1 MQKEFSRRDFLK
13 GMAVVTASGLLVA
26 CGGGN
31 GTPVKLA
38 FAAMNNFYDQAE
50 TLNGYVLCQGF
61 QVKNLSASDITLDG
75 LLDFET
81 YDKKERE
88 VGVEEAIRAL
98 AGSSKTITA
107 KTSAGAVTSIAV
119 LDPASSKTLKPGES
133 AKVWFYAIAPT
144 NETTLDIL
152 YQGVHQCY
160 LSYGK
165 DLPSHEPGGGGG
177 SSASSTV
184 SSSSATS
191 ESASLSTAASEES
204 ASASTAASEVG
215 VMESPSDSVNREA
228 SASR

>member
-38 FAAMNNFYDQAE
+38 FVAMDNFYDQAE
-50 TLNGYVLCQGF
+50 TQNGYVLCQGF

-119 LDPASSKTLKPGES
+119 MDPASSKTLKPGES
-133 AKVWFYAIAPT
+133 AKVWFSAIAPT

-191 ESASLSTAASEES
+191 ESASLSTAASE
-204 ASASTAASEVG
+204 VG
-215 VMESPSDSVNREA
+215 VMESPSSVDREA

>member
-1 MQKEFSRRDFLK
+1 MSEKFSRRDFLK

-38 FAAMNNFYDQAE
+38 FVAMDDSYDQDE
-50 TLNGYVLCQGF
+50 TLNSYVLRQGF
-61 QVKNLSASDITLDG
+61 QVKNLSASDIALDG

-81 YDKKERE
+81 YNKEARE
-88 VGVEEAIRAL
+88 VGDEKAIRAL

-133 AKVWFYAIAPT
+133 AKVWFYAIAPN

-165 DLPSHEPGGGGG
+165 DLPSHEPGGGGS

-191 ESASLSTAASEES
+191 ESASTAASEE
-204 ASASTAASEVG
+204 G
-215 VMESPSDSVNREA
+215 VMESPSSVDREA

>member
-13 GMAVVTASGLLVA
+13 GMAVVTASGLLMA

-38 FAAMNNFYDQAE
+38 FVAMDNFYDQAE
-50 TLNGYVLCQGF
+50 TQNGYVLCQGF

-88 VGVEEAIRAL
+88 VGIEEAIRAL

-133 AKVWFYAIAPT
+133 AKVWFSAIAPT

-177 SSASSTV
+177 SSASSAV
-184 SSSSATS
+184 SSSSTTA
-191 ESASLSTAASEES
+191 ESASS
-204 ASASTAASEVG
+204 STAASEVG
-215 VMESPSDSVNREA
+215 VMESPSDSVDREA

>member
-31 GTPVKLA
+31 GAPVKLA
-38 FAAMNNFYDQAE
+38 FVAMDNFYDQAE
-50 TLNGYVLCQGF
+50 TQNGYVLCQGF

-81 YDKKERE
+81 YDKKERK

-133 AKVWFYAIAPT
+133 AKVWFSAIAPT

-165 DLPSHEPGGGGG
+165 DLPSQEPGGGGSG
-177 SSASSTV
+177 SASSTV

-191 ESASLSTAASEES
+191 ESASSSTAASE
-204 ASASTAASEVG
+204 AG
-215 VMESPSDSVNREA
+215 VMESPSDSVDREA

>member
-38 FAAMNNFYDQAE
+38 FVAMDNFYDQAE
-50 TLNGYVLCQGF
+50 TQNGYVLCQGF

-81 YDKKERE
+81 YNNEERKF
-88 VGVEEAIRAL
+88 GVEKAIRAL

-133 AKVWFYAIAPT
+133 AKVWFSAIAPT

-191 ESASLSTAASEES
+191 ESASTAASEEV
-204 ASASTAASEVG
+204 A
-215 VMESPSDSVNREA
+215 VMESPSNSVDREA

>member
-38 FAAMNNFYDQAE
+38 FVAMDDFYDQDE
-50 TLNGYVLCQGF
+50 TPNGYVLCQGF

-133 AKVWFYAIAPT
+133 AMVWFSAIAPN

-177 SSASSTV
+177 SSASSAV
-184 SSSSATS
+184 SSSST
-191 ESASLSTAASEES
+191 TEES
-204 ASASTAASEVG
+204 ASSSTAASEVG
-215 VMESPSDSVNREA
+215 VMESPSSVDREA

>member
-38 FAAMNNFYDQAE
+38 FAAMNNFYDQDE
-50 TLNGYVLCQGF
+50 TPNGYVLCQGF

-107 KTSAGAVTSIAV
+107 KTSAGAVTSIAA

-133 AKVWFYAIAPT
+133 ATVWFFAIAPT

-165 DLPSHEPGGGGG
+165 DLPSHEPGGGGS
-177 SSASSTV
+177 SSASSAV

-191 ESASLSTAASEES
+191 ES

-215 VMESPSDSVNREA
+215 VMESPSSVDREA

>member
-31 GTPVKLA
+31 GTPVKLD
-38 FAAMNNFYDQAE
+38 FVAMDNFYDQAE
-50 TLNGYVLCQGF
+50 TQNGYVLCQGF

-133 AKVWFYAIAPT
+133 AKVWFSAIAPT

-177 SSASSTV
+177 SSASSAV
-184 SSSSATS
+184 SSSSTTA
-191 ESASLSTAASEES
+191 ESASS
-204 ASASTAASEVG
+204 STAASEVG
-215 VMESPSDSVNREA
+215 VMESPSDSVDREA

>member
-38 FAAMNNFYDQAE
+38 FVAMDNFYDQDE

-133 AKVWFYAIAPT
+133 AKVWFFAIAPN

-165 DLPSHEPGGGGG
+165 DLPSHEPGGGGS

-184 SSSSATS
+184 SSSFATS
-191 ESASLSTAASEES
+191 ES
-204 ASASTAASEVG
+204 ASASTAASEEVA
-215 VMESPSDSVNREA
+215 VMESPSSVDREA

>member
-38 FAAMNNFYDQAE
+38 FVAMDNFYDQAE
-50 TLNGYVLCQGF
+50 TQNGYVLCQGF

-81 YDKKERE
+81 YDKTERE

-133 AKVWFYAIAPT
+133 AKVWFSAIAPS

-184 SSSSATS
+184 SSSSATA
-191 ESASLSTAASEES
+191 ESASS
-204 ASASTAASEVG
+204 STAASEVG
-215 VMESPSDSVNREA
+215 VMESPSASVGREA

>member
-38 FAAMNNFYDQAE
+38 FVAMDNFYDQAE
-50 TLNGYVLCQGF
+50 TQNENGYVLCQGF

-133 AKVWFYAIAPT
+133 AKVWFFAIAPA

-165 DLPSHEPGGGGG
+165 DLPSHEPGGGGS

-184 SSSSATS
+184 SSSATS
-191 ESASLSTAASEES
+191 E
-204 ASASTAASEVG
+204 SASTAASEDG
-215 VMESPSDSVNREA
+215 VMESPSSVDREA

>member
-1 MQKEFSRRDFLK
+1 MGEKFSRRDFLK

-38 FAAMNNFYDQAE
+38 FVSMDNFYDQAE
-50 TLNGYVLCQGF
+50 TQNGYVLCQGF

-133 AKVWFYAIAPT
+133 AKVWFSAIAPT

-165 DLPSHEPGGGGG
+165 DLPSHEPGGGSGG
-177 SSASSTV
+177 SASSAV
-184 SSSSATS
+184 SSSSTTA
-191 ESASLSTAASEES
+191 ESASS
-204 ASASTAASEVG
+204 STAASEVG
-215 VMESPSDSVNREA
+215 VMESPSDSVDREA

>member
-31 GTPVKLA
+31 GTQVKLA
-38 FAAMNNFYDQAE
+38 FVAMDNFYDQAE
-50 TLNGYVLCQGF
+50 TQNGYVLCQGF

-81 YDKKERE
+81 YDKKERK

-133 AKVWFYAIAPT
+133 AKVWFSAIAPT

-177 SSASSTV
+177 SSASSAV
-184 SSSSATS
+184 SSSSTTA
-191 ESASLSTAASEES
+191 ESASS
-204 ASASTAASEVG
+204 STAASEVG
-215 VMESPSDSVNREA
+215 VMESPSDSVDREA

>member
-1 MQKEFSRRDFLK
+1 MSEKFSRRDFLK
-13 GMAVVTASGLLVA
+13 GMAVVTASGLLMA

-38 FAAMNNFYDQAE
+38 FVAMDNFYDQAE
-50 TLNGYVLCQGF
+50 TQNENGYVLCQGF

-133 AKVWFYAIAPT
+133 AKVWFSAIAPT

-165 DLPSHEPGGGGG
+165 DLPSHEPGGGGSG
-177 SSASSTV
+177 SASSAV
-184 SSSSATS
+184 SSSST
-191 ESASLSTAASEES
+191 TEES
-204 ASASTAASEVG
+204 ASSSTAASEVG
-215 VMESPSDSVNREA
+215 VMESPSSVDREA

>member
-38 FAAMNNFYDQAE
+38 FAAMNNFYDQDE
-50 TLNGYVLCQGF
+50 TPNGYVVCQGF

-133 AKVWFYAIAPT
+133 AKVWFYAIAPN

-165 DLPSHEPGGGGG
+165 DLPSHEPGGGGS

-184 SSSSATS
+184 SSSATS
-191 ESASLSTAASEES
+191 ESASTSTAASEES

-215 VMESPSDSVNREA
+215 VMESPSSVDREA

>member
-38 FAAMNNFYDQAE
+38 FVAMDNFYDQAE
-50 TLNGYVLCQGF
+50 TQNGYVLCQGF

-133 AKVWFYAIAPT
+133 AKVWFSAIAPT

-177 SSASSTV
+177 SSASSAV
-184 SSSSATS
+184 SSSSTTA
-191 ESASLSTAASEES
+191 ESASS
-204 ASASTAASEVG
+204 STAASEVG
-215 VMESPSDSVNREA
+215 VMEAPSDSVDREA

>member
-38 FAAMNNFYDQAE
+38 FVAMDNFYDQAE
-50 TLNGYVLCQGF
+50 TQNGYVLHQVF

-81 YDKKERE
+81 CDKKASE
-88 VGVEEAIRAL
+88 VGDEEAAIRAL

-133 AKVWFYAIAPT
+133 AKVWFSAIAPT

-165 DLPSHEPGGGGG
+165 DLPSHEPGGGGSG
-177 SSASSTV
+177 SASSAV
-184 SSSSATS
+184 SSSSTTA
-191 ESASLSTAASEES
+191 ESASS
-204 ASASTAASEVG
+204 STAASEVG
-215 VMESPSDSVNREA
+215 VMESPSSVDREA

>member
-1 MQKEFSRRDFLK
+1 MGEKFSRRDFLK

-38 FAAMNNFYDQAE
+38 FVAMDDSYGQDE
-50 TLNGYVLCQGF
+50 TPNGYVLHQVF

-81 YDKKERE
+81 CDKKERE
-88 VGVEEAIRAL
+88 VGDEEAAIRAL

-133 AKVWFYAIAPT
+133 AMVWFSAIAPT

-177 SSASSTV
+177 SSASSAV
-184 SSSSATS
+184 SSSSTTA
-191 ESASLSTAASEES
+191 ESASSSTAASE
-204 ASASTAASEVG
+204 AG
-215 VMESPSDSVNREA
+215 VMESPSSVDREA

>member
-1 MQKEFSRRDFLK
+1 MGEKFSRRDFLK

-38 FAAMNNFYDQAE
+38 FVAMDNFYDQAE
-50 TLNGYVLCQGF
+50 TQNGYVLCQGF
-61 QVKNLSASDITLDG
+61 QVKNLSTSDITLDG

-133 AKVWFYAIAPT
+133 AKVWFYAIAPN

-191 ESASLSTAASEES
+191 ESASLSTAASEE
-204 ASASTAASEVG
+204 VG
-215 VMESPSDSVNREA
+215 VMESPSDSVDREA

>member
-38 FAAMNNFYDQAE
+38 FVAMDDFDDQDE
-50 TLNGYVLCQGF
+50 TPSGYVLYQVF

-81 YDKKERE
+81 YNNEARE
-88 VGVEEAIRAL
+88 VGDEKAIRAL

-133 AKVWFYAIAPT
+133 AKVWFYAIAPN

-165 DLPSHEPGGGGG
+165 DLPSHEPGGGGS

-184 SSSSATS
+184 SSSATS
-191 ESASLSTAASEES
+191 ES
-204 ASASTAASEVG
+204 ASASTAASEEVA
-215 VMESPSDSVNREA
+215 VMESPSDSVDREA

>member
-38 FAAMNNFYDQAE
+38 FVAMDNFYDQAE
-50 TLNGYVLCQGF
+50 TQNGYVLCQGF

-133 AKVWFYAIAPT
+133 AKVWFSAIAPN

-184 SSSSATS
+184 SSSSATA
-191 ESASLSTAASEES
+191 ESASS
-204 ASASTAASEVG
+204 STAASEVG
-215 VMESPSDSVNREA
+215 VMESPSDSVDREA

>member
-13 GMAVVTASGLLVA
+13 GMAVVTASGLLMA

-38 FAAMNNFYDQAE
+38 FVAMDNFYDQDE
-50 TLNGYVLCQGF
+50 TQNGYVLCQGF

-133 AKVWFYAIAPT
+133 AKVWFSAIAPT

-177 SSASSTV
+177 SSASSAV
-184 SSSSATS
+184 SSSSTTA
-191 ESASLSTAASEES
+191 ESASSSTAASEEL
-204 ASASTAASEVG
+204 ASSPTAASEVG
-215 VMESPSDSVNREA
+215 VMESPSSVDREA

>member
-38 FAAMNNFYDQAE
+38 FVAMDNFYDQDE
-50 TLNGYVLCQGF
+50 TPNGYVLCQGF

-81 YDKKERE
+81 YDKKERKF
-88 VGVEEAIRAL
+88 GVEEAIRAL

-107 KTSAGAVTSIAV
+107 KTSAGAVTSIAA

-133 AKVWFYAIAPT
+133 ATVWFFAIAPT

-191 ESASLSTAASEES
+191 ESAS
-204 ASASTAASEVG
+204 ASTAASEVG
-215 VMESPSDSVNREA
+215 VMESPSSVDREA

>member
-1 MQKEFSRRDFLK
+1 MGEKFSRRDFLK

-38 FAAMNNFYDQAE
+38 FVAMDNFYDQDE
-50 TLNGYVLCQGF
+50 TLNSYVLCQGF

-75 LLDFET
+75 LLDFKT

-165 DLPSHEPGGGGG
+165 DLPSHEPGGGGSG
-177 SSASSTV
+177 SASSAV
-184 SSSSATS
+184 SSSSTTA
-191 ESASLSTAASEES
+191 ESASSSTAASE
-204 ASASTAASEVG
+204 EVG
-215 VMESPSDSVNREA
+215 VMESPSSVDREA

>member
-1 MQKEFSRRDFLK
+1 MSEKFSRRDFLK

-38 FAAMNNFYDQAE
+38 FVAMDDFDDQDE
-50 TLNGYVLCQGF
+50 TPSGYVLYQVF

-81 YDKKERE
+81 YNKEARE

-133 AKVWFYAIAPT
+133 AKVWFYAIAPN

-165 DLPSHEPGGGGG
+165 DLPSHEPGGGGSG
-177 SSASSTV
+177 SASSAV
-184 SSSSATS
+184 SSSSTTA
-191 ESASLSTAASEES
+191 ESASTEES
-204 ASASTAASEVG
+204 ASSSTAASEVG
-215 VMESPSDSVNREA
+215 VMESPSDSVDREA

>member
-1 MQKEFSRRDFLK
+1 MGEKFSRRDFLK

-31 GTPVKLA
+31 GTQVKLD
-38 FAAMNNFYDQAE
+38 FVAMDNFYDQDE
-50 TLNGYVLCQGF
+50 TPNGYVLCQGF
-61 QVKNLSASDITLDG
+61 QVKNLSASDIALDG
-75 LLDFET
+75 LLDLET

-133 AKVWFYAIAPT
+133 AKVWFFAIAPN

-165 DLPSHEPGGGGG
+165 DLPSHEPGGGGS

-191 ESASLSTAASEES
+191 ESASS
-204 ASASTAASEVG
+204 STAASEVG
-215 VMESPSDSVNREA
+215 VMESPSSVDREA

>member
-1 MQKEFSRRDFLK
+1 MGEKFSRRDFLK

-38 FAAMNNFYDQAE
+38 FVAMDNFYDQDE
-50 TLNGYVLCQGF
+50 TPNGYVLCQGF

-81 YDKKERE
+81 YNNEESK

-107 KTSAGAVTSIAV
+107 KTSAGAVMSIAV

-133 AKVWFYAIAPT
+133 AKVWFFAIAPT

-165 DLPSHEPGGGGG
+165 DLPSHEPGGGGS

-191 ESASLSTAASEES
+191 ESASTSTAASEEV
-204 ASASTAASEVG
+204 A
-215 VMESPSDSVNREA
+215 VMESPSSVDREA

>member
-38 FAAMNNFYDQAE
+38 FVAMDDFDDQDE
-50 TLNGYVLCQGF
+50 TPNGYVLYQGF

-81 YDKKERE
+81 YNNEARE

-133 AKVWFYAIAPT
+133 AKVWFYAIAPN

-165 DLPSHEPGGGGG
+165 DLPSHEPGGGGS

-191 ESASLSTAASEES
+191 ESASTAASED
-204 ASASTAASEVG
+204 G
-215 VMESPSDSVNREA
+215 VMESPSDPVDREA

>member
-38 FAAMNNFYDQAE
+38 FVAMDNFYDQAE
-50 TLNGYVLCQGF
+50 TLNDYVLCQGF

-88 VGVEEAIRAL
+88 VGVEGAIRAL

-133 AKVWFYAIAPT
+133 AKIWFYAIAPN

-165 DLPSHEPGGGGG
+165 DLPSHEPGGGGS

-191 ESASLSTAASEES
+191 ESASTAASED
-204 ASASTAASEVG
+204 G
-215 VMESPSDSVNREA
+215 VMESPSSVDREA

>member
-38 FAAMNNFYDQAE
+38 FVAMDNFYDQDE
-50 TLNGYVLCQGF
+50 TLNSYVLCQGF

-133 AKVWFYAIAPT
+133 AMVWFSAIAPN

-165 DLPSHEPGGGGG
+165 DLPSHEPGGGGS

-191 ESASLSTAASEES
+191 ESASASTAASEES
-204 ASASTAASEVG
+204 ASSPTAASEVG
-215 VMESPSDSVNREA
+215 VMESPSDSVDREA

>member
-26 CGGGN
+26 CGSGN

-38 FAAMNNFYDQAE
+38 FVVMDNFYDQDE
-50 TLNGYVLCQGF
+50 TPNGYVLCQGF

-98 AGSSKTITA
+98 ADSSKTITA
-107 KTSAGAVTSIAV
+107 KTSAGAVTSIAA

-133 AKVWFYAIAPT
+133 AMVWFSAIAPN

-165 DLPSHEPGGGGG
+165 DLPSYEPGGGGS

-191 ESASLSTAASEES
+191 ES

-215 VMESPSDSVNREA
+215 VMESPSSVDREA

>member
-1 MQKEFSRRDFLK
+1 MSEKFSRRDFLK
-13 GMAVVTASGLLVA
+13 GMAVVTASGLLMA

-38 FAAMNNFYDQAE
+38 FVAMDNFYDQDE

-133 AKVWFYAIAPT
+133 AKVWFFAIAPT

-165 DLPSHEPGGGGG
+165 DLPSHEPGGGGS
-177 SSASSTV
+177 SSASSAV
-184 SSSSATS
+184 SSSSTTA
-191 ESASLSTAASEES
+191 ESASS
-204 ASASTAASEVG
+204 STAASEVG
-215 VMESPSDSVNREA
+215 VMESPSSVDREA

>member
-1 MQKEFSRRDFLK
+1 MQKEFSRRNFLK

-38 FAAMNNFYDQAE
+38 FVAMDDFYDQDE
-50 TLNGYVLCQGF
+50 TPNGYVLCQGF

-81 YDKKERE
+81 YNNEERKF
-88 VGVEEAIRAL
+88 GVEKAIRAL

-133 AKVWFYAIAPT
+133 AKVWFSAIAPT

-165 DLPSHEPGGGGG
+165 DLPSHEPGGGGSG
-177 SSASSTV
+177 SASSAV
-184 SSSSATS
+184 SSSSTTA
-191 ESASLSTAASEES
+191 ESASS
-204 ASASTAASEVG
+204 STAASEVG
-215 VMESPSDSVNREA
+215 VMESPSSVDREA

>member
-38 FAAMNNFYDQAE
+38 FVAMDNFYDQDE

-81 YDKKERE
+81 YDKKERKF
-88 VGVEEAIRAL
+88 GVEEAIRAL

-133 AKVWFYAIAPT
+133 AKVWFFAIAPT

-165 DLPSHEPGGGGG
+165 DLPSHEPGGGGSG
-177 SSASSTV
+177 SASSAV
-184 SSSSATS
+184 SSSST
-191 ESASLSTAASEES
+191 TAES
-204 ASASTAASEVG
+204 ASASTAASEEVA
-215 VMESPSDSVNREA
+215 VMESPRDSVDREA

>member
-38 FAAMNNFYDQAE
+38 FVAMDDSYGQYEIPNS
-50 TLNGYVLCQGF
+50 YVLHQVF

-81 YDKKERE
+81 CDEKASE
-88 VGVEEAIRAL
+88 VGEEKAIRAL

-107 KTSAGAVTSIAV
+107 KTSAGAVTSIAA

-133 AKVWFYAIAPT
+133 AMVWFSAIAPN

-165 DLPSHEPGGGGG
+165 DLPSHEPGGGG
-177 SSASSTV
+177 SSASSAV
-184 SSSSATS
+184 SSGSTTS
-191 ESASLSTAASEES
+191 ESASTAASEES

-215 VMESPSDSVNREA
+215 VMESPSDSVDREA

>member
-13 GMAVVTASGLLVA
+13 GMVVVTASGLLVA

-38 FAAMNNFYDQAE
+38 FVAMDDSYGQYE
-50 TLNGYVLCQGF
+50 IPNGYVLHQVF

-81 YDKKERE
+81 CDQKASE
-88 VGVEEAIRAL
+88 VGEEKAIRAL

-133 AKVWFYAIAPT
+133 AMVWFSAIAPN

-165 DLPSHEPGGGGG
+165 DLPSHEPGGGSS

-184 SSSSATS
+184 SSSATS
-191 ESASLSTAASEES
+191 ES

-215 VMESPSDSVNREA
+215 VMESPSSVDREA

>member
-38 FAAMNNFYDQAE
+38 FVAMDNFYDQAE
-50 TLNGYVLCQGF
+50 TQNGYVLCQGF

-133 AKVWFYAIAPT
+133 AKVWCSAIAPT

-177 SSASSTV
+177 GSASSAV
-184 SSSSATS
+184 SSSSTTA
-191 ESASLSTAASEES
+191 ESASS
-204 ASASTAASEVG
+204 STAASEVG
-215 VMESPSDSVNREA
+215 VMESPSDSVDREA

>member
-13 GMAVVTASGLLVA
+13 GMAVVTASGLLMA

-38 FAAMNNFYDQAE
+38 FVAMDNFYDQAE
-50 TLNGYVLCQGF
+50 TQNGYVLCQGF

-133 AKVWFYAIAPT
+133 AKVWFYAIAPN

-165 DLPSHEPGGGGG
+165 DLPSHEPGGGGS

-191 ESASLSTAASEES
+191 ES

-215 VMESPSDSVNREA
+215 VMESPSSVDREA

>member
-31 GTPVKLA
+31 GAPVKLA
-38 FAAMNNFYDQAE
+38 FVAMDNFYDQAE
-50 TLNGYVLCQGF
+50 TQNGYVLCQGF

-81 YDKKERE
+81 YDKKERK

-133 AKVWFYAIAPT
+133 AKVWFSAIAPT

-165 DLPSHEPGGGGG
+165 DLPSHEPGGGGSG
-177 SSASSTV
+177 SASSTV

-191 ESASLSTAASEES
+191 ESASSSTAASE
-204 ASASTAASEVG
+204 AG
-215 VMESPSDSVNREA
+215 VMESPSDSVDREA